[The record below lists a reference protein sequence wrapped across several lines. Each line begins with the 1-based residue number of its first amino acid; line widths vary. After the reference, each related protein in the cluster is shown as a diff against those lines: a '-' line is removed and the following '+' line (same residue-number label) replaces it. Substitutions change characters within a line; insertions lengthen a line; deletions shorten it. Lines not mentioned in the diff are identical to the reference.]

1 MTGAETKAFALDG
14 TYVRLSDGADAIPI
28 PVGADF
34 WERIGE
40 RAELQGGRLLMLF
53 HVTKRNLHWE
63 MHPAGDEILCL
74 ISGAMS
80 VVLDEGKARQRK
92 VRLKPGEAFIVPRG
106 VWHTFEIEQD
116 GDLLAITR
124 GAGTEHR

>member
-1 MTGAETKAFALDG
+1 
-14 TYVRLSDGADAIPI
+14 
-28 PVGADF
+28 
-34 WERIGE
+34 
-40 RAELQGGRLLMLF
+40 
-53 HVTKRNLHWE
+53 
-63 MHPAGDEILCL
+63 
-74 ISGAMS
+74 MS

-106 VWHTFEIEQD
+106 VWHTFDIERD